1 MYILSSL
8 RSSRRELNFSV
19 MRYGLYVHKGAMTK
33 KFRSI
38 QSISVCWVATYVYIE
53 LPVGSSSR
61 ELQEGAAFFAMGFGF
76 LIHSGA
82 MTKFPEV

>member
-1 MYILSSL
+1 MTKRIEVYNQYL
-8 RSSRRELNFSV
+8 FSV
-19 MRYGLYVHKGAMTK
+19 CILVSAP
-33 KFRSI
+33 
-38 QSISVCWVATYVYIE
+38 YVYIE

-61 ELQEGAAFFAMGFGF
+61 ELQEGAAFFVMGFGF